1 MDIYVSYSLF
11 NLTQTKFCTST
22 CTNRMVRDKGQGNVP
37 DPSAV
42 PEIDGAATI
51 MTVRQDLVAS
61 HDTQADATE
70 VFSPEA
76 LLQRLSAE
84 ENDDPDATV
93 MMPIGGRRPPRSRPE
108 DDSGD

>member
-1 MDIYVSYSLF
+1 
-11 NLTQTKFCTST
+11 
-22 CTNRMVRDKGQGNVP
+22 
-37 DPSAV
+37 
-42 PEIDGAATI
+42 